1 MTELAV
7 GERSGITIPSR
18 YAFTGAGYDR
28 MLRRLKVKRYCFD
41 EEQQVE
47 YRLSHDGRLRDYI
60 FIPKVLTKTDFF
72 INCPKFKAHPWTT
85 VTFSMKN

>member
-41 EEQQVE
+41 EEQ
-47 YRLSHDGRLRDYI
+47 
-60 FIPKVLTKTDFF
+60 TD
-72 INCPKFKAHPWTT
+72 
-85 VTFSMKN
+85 